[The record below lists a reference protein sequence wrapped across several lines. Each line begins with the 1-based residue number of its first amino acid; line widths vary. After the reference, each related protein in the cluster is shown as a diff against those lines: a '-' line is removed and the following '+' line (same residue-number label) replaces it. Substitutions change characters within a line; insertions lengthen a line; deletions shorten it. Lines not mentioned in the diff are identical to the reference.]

1 MTREQA
7 IPRTRQ
13 RFGWGRRLTA
23 LLVKTATAPATAP
36 AAVIWFAALHAVL
49 WTVCLTSLKAAQ
61 DVHMDVAEA
70 YGWGQKF
77 LLGYGKHPPLSGW
90 IAGVWF
96 RAFPVSDWSTY
107 ALAMATLAVALVVCW
122 HLAREVVDR
131 RRAFVTVLM
140 LAIYPLFN
148 FKGFKYNADLL
159 QLVMLPLIVLAY
171 LRAFKERSVRAG
183 VWLGLAAVAGMM
195 TKYWAITAIGAVGL
209 AALLHPDRV
218 RFLRS
223 PAPWVA
229 LAVLVVGMLPHLWWL
244 VQVDFAP
251 FSYADD
257 VYMNPSRAESLELAA
272 TYVGHNAALL
282 ALPLL
287 AAAAALAG
295 PRWKPFWRGSPRPA
309 SVDVAQARNVWAAQA
324 ILAIGPP
331 LAAVAFGVYLKTDW
345 GIPLFFMVPLAVVA
359 WPRIAV
365 RRASLLGLTAIWLL
379 YTVGILIASP
389 TIARHGLKPTAEVGS
404 TSTPTAQFAQQLTQ
418 AWHQRF
424 ATRWSVV
431 AGFTEV
437 AEPMTFYSADHPVRL
452 TPNEVWS
459 SGLTSLDEAKKL
471 GFIGI
476 CDPAD
481 NRLGECEAW
490 MKANAPGAEQIEMSV
505 RRFFRGT
512 AGPLV
517 RWKIY
522 IQAPAALR

>member
-1 MTREQA
+1 MTSRA
-7 IPRTRQ
+7 TRRSGRMR
-13 RFGWGRRLTA
+13 RFGAT
-23 LLVKTATAPATAP
+23 LVRAATAPATAP
-36 AAVIWFAALHAVL
+36 AVVLWFAALHAVL
-49 WTVCLTSLKAAQ
+49 WTVCLASLKAAQ

-90 IAGVWF
+90 VAGLWF
-96 RAFPVSDWSTY
+96 TGFPVSDWSAY
-107 ALAMATLAVALVVCW
+107 ALAMATLAVSLVVCW
-122 HLAREVVDR
+122 HLALEVVDR
-131 RRAFVTVLM
+131 RRAFATVLM

-159 QLVMLPLIVLAY
+159 QLVMLPIIVLAY
-171 LRAFKERSVRAG
+171 LRAFKRPSVRAG
-183 VWLGLAAVAGMM
+183 IWLGLAAVAGMM

-209 AALLHPDRV
+209 SALLHPDRM

-229 LAVLVVGMLPHLWWL
+229 LAVLAVGMLPHLWWL

-257 VYMNPSRAESLELAA
+257 VYMNPSRRLSLELAG
-272 TYVGHNAALL
+272 TYVGHNVALL

-287 AAAAALAG
+287 TAAAALAG
-295 PRWKPFWRGSPRPA
+295 PRWRRFWRPSTQAAP
-309 SVDVAQARNVWAAQA
+309 VDIAQARNVWVAQA

-331 LAAVAFGVYLKTDW
+331 LAAVALGVYLKTDW
-345 GIPLFFMVPLAVVA
+345 GIPLFFMVPLAALA
-359 WPRIAV
+359 WPRLMV
-365 RRASLLGLTAIWLL
+365 RRTALLGLAAIWLL
-379 YTVGILIASP
+379 YTLGVLVASP
-389 TIARHGLKPTAEVGS
+389 TIAQRGLKQTAEVGA

-424 ATRWSVV
+424 ATRWAVV

-437 AEPMTFYSADHPVRL
+437 GEPMTFYSPDHPVRF

-459 SGLTSLDEAKKL
+459 SGLTSLEQARKL

-476 CDPAD
+476 CDTGD
-481 NRLGECEAW
+481 NRFGECEAW
-490 MKANAPGAEQIEMSV
+490 MKANAPGAEQIELSV

-517 RWKIY
+517 RWKIF
-522 IQAPAALR
+522 IEAPAALR